1 MPSGAFAL
9 DVQSSGAY
17 DHQLSRWLPTQYL
30 DISPD
35 GSRYAYAD
43 LPPSSGGGPPPTGVV
58 HIVDVSAGT
67 DHIARTPGP
76 IALLGWH
83 AGGIYVESIVPQSD
97 APASGLTVIN
107 PDTLAFRQITSTGT
121 WQLVGDNFAYSV
133 DLDPADPSPPV
144 QNGPGPRVGNRV
156 EKMDLSTAAVT
167 PLVTINGASV
177 TLLGLDAPAQNPWIA
192 ANNSTGY
199 SVMVTPYH
207 ATAFTGPDFTTPSW
221 QADPITALADSTGT
235 WFASVN
241 GTIWHYGRSDTALR
255 LVAATGLQGPG
266 LAGPCT

>member
-1 MPSGAFAL
+1 MPAGTFAA

-17 DHQLSRWLPTQYL
+17 DHQLSRWLPTTYL

-43 LPPSSGGGPPPTGVV
+43 LPPSSGGGPPMTGVV
-58 HIVDVSAGT
+58 HIVDIGAGS

-83 AGGIYVESIVPQSD
+83 AGGLYVESIVPESD
-97 APASGLTVIN
+97 APAFGLSVIN
-107 PDTLAFRQITSTGT
+107 PDTLALHQITSSGT
-121 WQLVGDNFAYSV
+121 WQLVGDNAAYSV
-133 DLDPADPSPPV
+133 DLDPADPHPPV

-156 EKMDLSTAAVT
+156 ERMDLSTGAVS
-167 PLVTINGASV
+167 PFATINGASV
-177 TLLGLDAPAQNPWIA
+177 TLLGLDAPSQNPWIA
-192 ANNSTGY
+192 ANTSAGY
-199 SVMVTPYH
+199 SVMGTPYR
-207 ATAFTGPDFTTPSW
+207 AAEFTGPDFATPSW
-221 QADPITALADSTGT
+221 QADPTSALSDSTGT
-235 WFASVN
+235 WFASAN
-241 GTIWHYGRSDTALR
+241 GTIWQYGPADAALR